1 MRKKELLTRIEA
13 LERKIAQQA
22 DLIEQLR
29 LGQMK
34 FGPGVV
40 KPAEPLTP
48 WGTRP
53 TQWPDYPLLNPVV
66 TCKDAA
72 L

>member
-48 WGTRP
+48 WSTGHDLRRGHAGRDQHHAP
-53 TQWPDYPLLNPVV
+53 
-66 TCKDAA
+66 
-72 L
+72 

>member
-34 FGPGVV
+34 YGPGIVQ
-40 KPAEPLTP
+40 PAQPLNP
-48 WGTRP
+48 GVLPGPYVPP
-53 TQWPDYPLLNPVV
+53 TWLNPVV

>member
-34 FGPGVV
+34 YGPGIVQ
-40 KPAEPLTP
+40 PAQPFMPTP
-48 WGTRP
+48 VFQPSP
-53 TQWPDYPLLNPVV
+53 TTLPWQFQPQT
-66 TCKDAA
+66 TCEATT
-72 L
+72 

>member
-1 MRKKELLTRIEA
+1 MRKKELLTRLEA
-13 LERKIAQQA
+13 LERKLAQQA

-34 FGPGVV
+34 YGPGIVQ
-40 KPAEPLTP
+40 PAQPLTP
-48 WGTRP
+48 WGTRQ
-53 TQWPDYPLLNPVV
+53 TQSPDYTLLNPVV